1 MSEPVVFQSLTWMSD
16 TERVLS
22 SEWQLLFVLGW
33 LKSLFGIFS
42 EMLQKNL
49 KELIYYFYEL
59 YYLLLLVLL

>member
-1 MSEPVVFQSLTWMSD
+1 MSEPVVFQLLTWMSD